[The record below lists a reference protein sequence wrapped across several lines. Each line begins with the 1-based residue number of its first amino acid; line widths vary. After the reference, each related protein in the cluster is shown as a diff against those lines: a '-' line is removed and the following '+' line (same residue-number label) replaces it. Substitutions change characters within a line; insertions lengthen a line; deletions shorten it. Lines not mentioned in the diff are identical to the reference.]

1 MGVGTVGRM
10 NRVAVALLCLL
21 AGVAAEAADS
31 PLVEL
36 GLDHFYNLEFD
47 LAVSSFEKAIA
58 SEPKSPDNYNHLA
71 QSILFREMLK
81 AGALES
87 ELVSG
92 GNAFLRRE
100 KMNPSPEDQR
110 RFDECIA
117 KAMQLAQADLSTHPD
132 SIHSLYALGISY
144 GLRANYNFL
153 VRRAW
158 MDALRDATQSSKY
171 HKRITELDPGFA
183 DARLVQGTHEYIL
196 GNLPW
201 HYKFMGFLIGFRG
214 DREHGIRT
222 LEEVAA
228 KGKRTRDDAAIL
240 LAVIY
245 RRERRFTRAIALLE
259 RLIPR
264 YPRNYLLRLEL
275 AQMYSDNGD
284 GAAALAAIAEVEKLK
299 RAATPGF
306 ATLPVEKVLYYRA
319 TVQFW
324 YRDYAAAIANF
335 ERVTA
340 RAGELDPNTGVTA
353 WMRLGQAHDLS
364 GERAK
369 ALACYRRAIEFA
381 PESGVA
387 KECQGYL
394 KRPFRRTDE
403 PPQG

>member
-1 MGVGTVGRM
+1 MIRT
-10 NRVAVALLCLL
+10 AAALLCLF
-21 AGVAAEAADS
+21 AGALPGAAGTSLE
-31 PLVEL
+31 ER

-47 LAVSSFEKAIA
+47 QAIAAFEKATA
-58 SEPKSPDNYNHLA
+58 AEPESPDHYNHLA

-100 KMNPSPEDQR
+100 KMNPTPEDQR

-117 KAMQLAQADLSTHPD
+117 KAMTLAQATLSAHPGN
-132 SIHSLYALGISY
+132 IPALYSLGISY

-153 VRRAW
+153 VRKSW
-158 MDALRDATQSSKY
+158 MDALRDATQSSKF
-171 HKRITELDPGFA
+171 HRRITEIDPGFT
-183 DARLVQGTHEYIL
+183 DALLVQGTHEYIL

-201 HYKFMGFLIGFRG
+201 HYKIMGFLIGFRG

-245 RRERRFTRAIALLE
+245 RRERRFARAIGLLE

-284 GAAALAAIAEVEKLK
+284 GEAALAAIAEVEKLK
-299 RAATPGF
+299 RGATPGF
-306 ATLPVEKVLYYRA
+306 ASLPMEKVLYYRA

-324 YRDYAAAIANF
+324 YRDYTAAIANF

-340 RAGELDPNTGVTA
+340 KAGELDPNTGVTA
-353 WMRLGQAHDLS
+353 WMRLGQAHDLRN
-364 GERAK
+364 ERAK
-369 ALACYRRAIEFA
+369 ALACYRHAIALA

-394 KRPFRRTDE
+394 KRPFRRTDD